1 MATER
6 TFRQNF
12 IFNALIAHIPIA
24 TVRAI
29 ISAYCS
35 SLECSKT
42 LIMQTNI
49 ASVMAL
55 ICLDDERIAYIRG
68 NGDVHI
74 RNVESQQTEQLQE
87 PSLGMYMPLALALF
101 DQNKL
106 AVATCGAGV
115 CMWNHMTGKYLGL
128 LGSEYE
134 TMLCVATLP
143 HRKLAAGTR
152 NGAVYVWDIL
162 NGEKC
167 VLPHYELVAG
177 MRFNHSVQQVFA
189 LPHDRLVSRCSDG
202 ILRLWDLKSE
212 TCTAQIACDK
222 NEPSFVHF
230 AREEVIYTQDLMLRV
245 WNLLTGEG
253 NKVPGFS
260 RGSIPIGKWPSGELI
275 VRARDSDF
283 FILWNMQDGAQTR
296 TALCG
301 GNTSKM
307 AKTPN
312 GLVVLATNSKS
323 GSSMFVWK

>member
-101 DQNKL
+101 DQNKS
-106 AVATCGAGV
+106 T
-115 CMWNHMTGKYLGL
+115 NH
-128 LGSEYE
+128 
-134 TMLCVATLP
+134 
-143 HRKLAAGTR
+143 
-152 NGAVYVWDIL
+152 
-162 NGEKC
+162 
-167 VLPHYELVAG
+167 
-177 MRFNHSVQQVFA
+177 F
-189 LPHDRLVSRCSDG
+189 LVS
-202 ILRLWDLKSE
+202 I
-212 TCTAQIACDK
+212 
-222 NEPSFVHF
+222 
-230 AREEVIYTQDLMLRV
+230 
-245 WNLLTGEG
+245 
-253 NKVPGFS
+253 
-260 RGSIPIGKWPSGELI
+260 
-275 VRARDSDF
+275 
-283 FILWNMQDGAQTR
+283 
-296 TALCG
+296 
-301 GNTSKM
+301 
-307 AKTPN
+307 
-312 GLVVLATNSKS
+312 
-323 GSSMFVWK
+323 